1 MADPNQAAHLQA
13 THHLAVIRHQD
24 THQRDTHHQDIPLQ
38 VHLQEGTMVEEHHQ
52 VAAAI
57 MVGPHSKRH
66 QVAMLQVVVVVHPV
80 LQKANKHF
88 QHHLL
93 TTTMLE
99 EGVVEVALQLQLL
112 EARTPMPTLLL
123 HLPVAT
129 TVEAAPMVPT
139 VVTRVKLVL
148 VLKHP
153 LVGAPRMMVRPEVAL
168 LLLVHMRVTTKAA
181 TAVRVAVMG
190 AVTAMTTTV
199 HQAIHVA
206 HLLRS
211 HAATPLDT
219 HRLQQQ
225 HRLDPVEVPAQVVT
239 SQHTHQAQILTTA
252 VQEAT
257 TRRPHS
263 KKKAIRALRA
273 LNQAL
278 MERHRLALEWIRMPP
293 SATTTVTLTTHGISH
308 TEQTCFN
315 ALGFR

>member
-1 MADPNQAAHLQA
+1 MADPNQAAHLRA
-13 THHLAVIRHQD
+13 THHLAATRLQD

-38 VHLQEGTMVEEHHQ
+38 EHLQEGTTVEEHQ
-52 VAAAI
+52 VAAAT
-57 MVGPHSKRH
+57 MVVRHSKRH
-66 QVAMLQVVVVVHPV
+66 PVAILQVVVVVHHLV
-80 LQKANKHF
+80 LQKASKHF

-99 EGVVEVALQLQLL
+99 EGVVDVALQLRLL
-112 EARTPMPTLLL
+112 EAQTLMPTHLLQ
-123 HLPVAT
+123 LPVAT
-129 TVEAAPMVPT
+129 TVVAALMLPT
-139 VVTRVKLVL
+139 AVTRIKLVL
-148 VLKHP
+148 VPKRP
-153 LVGAPRMMVRPEVAL
+153 LVGALRMMVKGDVVL
-168 LLLVHMRVTTKAA
+168 LPLVHMRVTTKAA
-181 TAVRVAVMG
+181 TAVRAAVTG